1 MVEAVVEAVE
11 EAVAVVGA
19 EVVVE
24 EAVVEETN
32 PALLQSSRTQKP
44 YACLCLNNRSH
55 RHSLLLLETL
65 KCFKWRVLEALVVYG
80 CMRSLFLRIAAGGLA
95 IVSFATL
102 LIPEAPSGG
111 LWFGGL
117 MGAYAVLGDRLGG
130 KWTKPS

>member
-1 MVEAVVEAVE
+1 MVEAVV

-24 EAVVEETN
+24 ETN
-32 PALLQSSRTQKP
+32 PALLRLSRKQKP
-44 YACLCLNNRSH
+44 CACLCLNNRSH
-55 RHSLLLLETL
+55 RHSLLFLETQ
-65 KCFKWRVLEALVVYG
+65 KHFKWRGLGAWVVYG
-80 CMRSLFLRIAAGGLA
+80 CMRPLFFRIAAGGLA

-117 MGAYAVLGDRLGG
+117 MGAYAVLGDKLGG